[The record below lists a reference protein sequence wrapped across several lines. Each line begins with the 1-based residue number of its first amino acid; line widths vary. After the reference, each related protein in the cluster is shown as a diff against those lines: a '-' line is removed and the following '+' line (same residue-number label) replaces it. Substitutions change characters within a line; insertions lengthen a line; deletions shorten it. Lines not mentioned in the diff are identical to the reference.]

1 MFTIWN
7 ELTLDLGD
15 RILRGSYVY
24 DDGLVTINTPFAS
37 KTAQIGDLPLK
48 VLARIMLGEL
58 ANVGKT

>member
-48 VLARIMLGEL
+48 VLAE
-58 ANVGKT
+58 